1 LIVDTSHPLQQM
13 TSEHEMQL
21 GAQIVIVTGVMYY
34 LTDRF
39 NPTLVAWLVGVIA
52 VLHLGPINYL

>member
-1 LIVDTSHPLQQM
+1 M

-52 VLHLGPINYL
+52 VLHLGPINY